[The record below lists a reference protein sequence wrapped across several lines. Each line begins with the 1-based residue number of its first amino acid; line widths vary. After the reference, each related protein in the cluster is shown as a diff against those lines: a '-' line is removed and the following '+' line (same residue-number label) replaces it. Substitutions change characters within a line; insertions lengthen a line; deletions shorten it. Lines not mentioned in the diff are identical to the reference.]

1 MGRPNFYKWQ
11 RHEIKSPW
19 KEVVPWP
26 HFFNGTTFDNI
37 ELNIDIFVTT
47 PCWTCF
53 CKQKEHDI

>member
-26 HFFNGTTFDNI
+26 HFFNGTAFDNI